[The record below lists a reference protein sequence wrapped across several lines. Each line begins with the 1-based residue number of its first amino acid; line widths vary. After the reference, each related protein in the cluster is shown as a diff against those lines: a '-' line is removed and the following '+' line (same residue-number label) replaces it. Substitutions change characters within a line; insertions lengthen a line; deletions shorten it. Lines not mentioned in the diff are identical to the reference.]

1 MQISLSKE
9 QAGALAQV
17 LSSPFAGL
25 DLRDALLEILNSD
38 KTKID
43 VDDLNLTI
51 LVE

>member
-1 MQISLSKE
+1 MHITLSKE
-9 QAGALAQV
+9 QAEALAQV

-51 LVE
+51 LVK